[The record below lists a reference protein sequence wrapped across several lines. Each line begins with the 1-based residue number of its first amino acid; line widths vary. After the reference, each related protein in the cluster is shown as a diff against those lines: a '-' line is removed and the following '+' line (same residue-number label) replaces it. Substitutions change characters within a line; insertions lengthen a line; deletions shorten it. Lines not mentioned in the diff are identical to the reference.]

1 MLPEFYQFQNRTK
14 VIYGEGLA
22 LDFTHELEE
31 LNANKFFIVSDRVI
45 EKLGLVKQIKDA
57 LTSEG
62 IKITGEFFDV
72 PQDASIT
79 CVKEI
84 SRLAVET
91 KAEGLI
97 AIGGGSVI
105 DAAKGANFTFTFG
118 GDLIEDYSG
127 ASTLTQPLNPLVV
140 IPTTAGTGSECTL
153 VAIIYDVENKTK
165 LAFSDQ
171 FLLPNLAVLDPIMT
185 RSMPP
190 GLTASTGMD
199 ALTHA
204 VEAYTSIDSSP
215 HTDALSVAAI
225 EHIFNNIVKATENG
239 KDLEA
244 RGGMLIGA
252 NLAGIAFSHSMV
264 GCIHGM
270 AHAAGGLARVPHG
283 VANAIFL
290 PHGME
295 YNLEQ
300 VKEKYAKLAPI
311 MGEEISG
318 LSIEDAAYKAINAVK
333 NLTTRLNRLDAL
345 PLRLRDVG
353 VSEDQLL
360 KIANAAVEDGTS
372 IYNPREIV
380 AEEILVHIKNA
391 Y

>member
-31 LNANKFFIVSDRVI
+31 LGIDKFFIVSDRII
-45 EKLGLVKQIKDA
+45 EKLGLVKQVKDA
-57 LTSEG
+57 LLSGG

-72 PQDASIT
+72 PQDASVT

-84 SRLAVET
+84 SRLAVKS
-91 KAEGLI
+91 KAQGLI
-97 AIGGGSVI
+97 GIGGGSVI
-105 DAAKGANFTFTFG
+105 DAAKGANFTFTNG

-127 ASTLTQPLNPLVV
+127 AGILTKPLNPLIV

-153 VAIIYDVENKTK
+153 AAMIYDVENKTK

-171 FLLPNLAVLDPIMT
+171 FLLPNLAVLDPAMT
-185 RSMPP
+185 ISMPS

-204 VEAYTSIDSSP
+204 IEAYTGIDASP
-215 HTDALSVAAI
+215 HADALSVAAI
-225 EHIFNNIVKATENG
+225 EHIFKNIVKATENG
-239 KDLEA
+239 NDLEA

-264 GCIHGM
+264 GCVHGM
-270 AHAAGGLARVPHG
+270 AHAVGGLARVPHG
-283 VANAIFL
+283 IANAILL

-295 YNLEQ
+295 YNFEQ
-300 VKEKYAKLAPI
+300 VKEKYAKLAPV
-311 MGEEISG
+311 MGEDISG
-318 LSIEDAAYKAINAVK
+318 LSIDDAAQKAIHAVK
-333 NLTTRLNRLDAL
+333 NLTARLNRLDAL

-360 KIANAAVEDGTS
+360 QIANAAVDDGSS
-372 IYNPREIV
+372 IYNPREVV
-380 AEEILVHIKNA
+380 AKEILVHIKNA